1 MSLHRLFLSVIVML
15 AVATSAHADVYK
27 YYDSNGNLV
36 LSDSPPKDRDKASKA
51 EKIETRPV
59 MTIPAFK
66 GGKSALSA
74 NEKPAVK
81 QPREYVIVIQSPNPE
96 IGYQRNSQEPIPVAV
111 SVSPAL
117 VGGHRLE
124 FLLDGKISPGLASLQ
139 PAELD
144 RGSHQLLLRVVDGA
158 NKVLASSSVTFQV
171 QQHSTLGPLAPK
183 SKPKP

>member
-36 LSDSPPKDRDKASKA
+36 LSDSPPKDKDMASKA
-51 EKIETRPV
+51 EKVEAKPI
-59 MTIPAFK
+59 MIIPAFR
-66 GGKSALSA
+66 GGKRAPSA
-74 NEKPAVK
+74 NEKPVLK
-81 QPREYVIVIQSPNPE
+81 QAKEYVIVIQSPSAE
-96 IGYQRNSQEPIPVAV
+96 ASYQRNSQEPIPVAV